1 MISLQQKTVLIT
13 GASSGIGA
21 ACARAFAQAGASL
34 VLLARRQ
41 ERLEALQQRLHERHG
56 SETIVMVSDVAQR
69 DKVTRAFKALPR
81 HWQAIDILINSAG
94 GALGVASEWETRAA
108 DIDTMIDVNIKGLL
122 TLTGLCVPGMIERG
136 FGHVINLGSIAGQE
150 AYPGGSV
157 YSATKF
163 AVRALSRGLKMDLLG
178 TPVRVTSIDPGM
190 VQTEFSEVRFYGDK
204 SRAEAVYEGLTP
216 LTADDIAE
224 AVLFAATR
232 PAHVNI
238 SEMLILS
245 TDQAAARM
253 VHRQPGPG
261 D

>member
-1 MISLQQKTVLIT
+1 MQQKTVLIT

-21 ACARAFAQAGASL
+21 ACARACAQAGASL
-34 VLLARRQ
+34 VLLARRR
-41 ERLEALQQRLHERHG
+41 ERLEALQQSLYERHDCDA
-56 SETIVMVSDVAQR
+56 VVVVSDVSQR
-69 DKVTRAFKALPR
+69 ENVTTAFESLSQR
-81 HWQAIDILINSAG
+81 WQAIDILINNAG
-94 GALGVASEWETRAA
+94 GALGVAKEWETRPE
-108 DIDTMIDVNIKGLL
+108 DIDTMIDVNVKGLL

-136 FGHVINLGSIAGQE
+136 YGHVINLGSIAGQE
-150 AYPGGSV
+150 AYPTGSV

-178 TPVRVTSIDPGM
+178 SPVRVTSIDPGM

-204 SRAEAVYEGLTP
+204 TRADAVYEGITP
-216 LTADDIAE
+216 LTPEDIAE

-253 VHRQPGPG
+253 VHRRPGPG
-261 D
+261 G